1 MPKGKIEWGK
11 LMGKMSPYMIQKG
24 LRYLKHYGV
33 KEFWVRLHERFEPE
47 EVPYGPW
54 YEQYIPT
61 REELEKQRKKKWNYG
76 PKISII
82 VPAYKTPEAFLRQ
95 LMDSLL
101 AQTYANWELC
111 IANASPEDAS
121 MEYVLKEYAKKDSRI
136 LWKKLEENKGI
147 AENTNE
153 AFAMATGEFAGLL
166 DHDDLLAPNALY
178 EVAKALETE
187 PDIDVLYTDEDK
199 VRGDEVLEHF
209 QPHLKP
215 DFNIDLLRSN
225 NYICHFFVVRKSLL
239 EKTGGFRREYDG
251 AQDYD
256 FIFRCTQAA
265 GKIHHI
271 PEILYHWRSHEG
283 STAGNPDDKPYAVI
297 AGEKALAGHYERMGI
312 KAEVE
317 YTGCP
322 VVFRT
327 RFVIEGDPKVSILI
341 PNKDHTEDLNKCV
354 TSILEKSTWK
364 NIQIIVIE
372 NNSEREETFHY
383 YEKLEKR
390 YPQVKVVTWDGPFN
404 YSAINNF
411 GAKYADGDYFLLLN
425 NDTEVITPEWL
436 ENMMGYCQREDVGIV
451 GAKLL
456 YPDNT
461 VQHAGVVVGI
471 AGFAGHILTGYDR
484 YATGYLWRL
493 ATTQDESAV
502 TGACLMVKRSVFEEL
517 HGLDESFAVGLND
530 IDFCLRA
537 RALGKLVVFTPEAC
551 LYHYESK
558 SRGLENTPEKKA
570 RLQKEVDHF
579 RERYRDF
586 LKKGDPYYNPN
597 LSIVRGDCAF
607 RMAYEKK
614 DEIV

>member
-271 PEILYHWRSHEG
+271 PEILYHWRTHQS
-283 STAGNPDDKPYAVI
+283 STADNPESKLYAFE
-297 AGEKALAGHYERMGI
+297 AGKRAIEENLRQNGLIG
-312 KAEVE
+312 EVSHTKD
-317 YTGCP
+317 YGFYRVKYP
-322 VVFRT
+322 VQG
-327 RFVIEGDPKVSILI
+327 EPLVSIII
-341 PNKDHTEDLNKCV
+341 PNKDAKEDLEKCIQ
-354 TSILEKSTWK
+354 SILEKSSYT
-364 NIQIIVIE
+364 NYEILIVE
-372 NNSEREETFHY
+372 NNSTGEEIFSYYKELSENSRIRLLRWKRE
-383 YEKLEKR
+383 
-390 YPQVKVVTWDGPFN
+390 FN
-404 YSAINNF
+404 YSAINNY
-411 GAKYADGDYFLLLN
+411 GAKKAKGDYLLFLN
-425 NDTEVITPEWL
+425 NDTEVISPDWIEEML
-436 ENMMGYCQREDVGIV
+436 GFCQRPDTGIV
-451 GAKLL
+451 GARL
-456 YPDNT
+456 YFGNNT
-461 VQHAGVVVGI
+461 VQHAGTVIGIGGI
-471 AGFAGHILTGYDR
+471 AGHMFTDMPRERSCYMHKAAII
-484 YATGYLWRL
+484 
-493 ATTQDESAV
+493 QDLSAV
-502 TGACLMVKRSVFEEL
+502 TAACMMVKRQVFDEVQGFEEQL
-517 HGLDESFAVGLND
+517 SVAFND
-530 IDFCLRA
+530 VDFCLRV
-537 RALGKLVVFTPEAC
+537 REKQYLVVYDPYVE

-558 SRGLENTPEKKA
+558 SRGAEDSKEKV
-570 RLQKEVDHF
+570 RRFQSEIEFMRCRWETL
-579 RERYRDF
+579 
-586 LKKGDPYYNPN
+586 LKKGDPYYNKN
-597 LSIVRGDCAF
+597 LSLVKWN
-607 RMAYEKK
+607 YSLKPK
-614 DEIV
+614 D